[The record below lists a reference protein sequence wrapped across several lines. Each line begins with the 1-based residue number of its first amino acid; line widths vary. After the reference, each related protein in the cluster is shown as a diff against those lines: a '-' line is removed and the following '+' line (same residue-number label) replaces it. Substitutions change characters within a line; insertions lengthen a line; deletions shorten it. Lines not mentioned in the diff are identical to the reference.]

1 MQQSK
6 ENEMKNWLQDK
17 YVILTGASSGI
28 GRELCKILIE
38 KYHAKVSGVG
48 RREEKMLSLLRELGD
63 KAEYLQDLGFKTTFI
78 WIHGLLTDSQY
89 DAALKKLQKMLA
101 KAAKPKEG

>member
-1 MQQSK
+1 M
-6 ENEMKNWLQDK
+6 
-17 YVILTGASSGI
+17 AGI
-28 GRELCKILIE
+28 GFHHGALCDSYE
-38 KYHAKVSGVG
+38 KQANDQGYT
-48 RREEKMLSLLRELGD
+48 LGD
-63 KAEYLQDLGFKTTFI
+63 KAEYLEDLGFKTTFI